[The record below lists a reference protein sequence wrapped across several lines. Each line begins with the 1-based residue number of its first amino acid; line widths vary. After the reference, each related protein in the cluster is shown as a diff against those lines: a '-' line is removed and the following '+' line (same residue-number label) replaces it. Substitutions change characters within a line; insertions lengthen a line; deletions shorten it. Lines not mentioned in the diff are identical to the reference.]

1 MKASRGMNRR
11 TFLGAGLLGAAAL
24 GASCARNHSV
34 RKPSRSS
41 VAEAFDREMESFM
54 AARNVPGGALAIVKD
69 RRLVYARGYG
79 WADRDKKVPATAS
92 SLFRI
97 ASVSKPITAVAVL
110 KLVEEGKLSLDARA
124 FDIVPLPPVIE
135 NGREPDVRLKRI
147 TIRQLLQHTGGWD
160 REKSYDPMFR
170 PKLIAEKTHTPP
182 PAGTEAVIRYMLGQP
197 LDFDPGSRY
206 AYSNLG
212 YCVLGRVIENIS
224 GLDYDKF
231 VREKLLAPVG
241 IQRMQIGASL
251 EGRQAN
257 GEVRY
262 YTTGPSLANNVFP
275 NAAEKVPWPYGGFH
289 LEAMDAHGG
298 WIASVVDLARFSAA
312 LDDPGRSPLLKP
324 DSVRAM
330 YEPPAAP
337 VSRQANGALGD
348 SWYGCGWSV
357 RPVRNE
363 RANYWHNGSLPGTAT
378 LLVRRWDGLSWAAL
392 FNQRSEDKSLPDSAI
407 DPALHRAAAAV
418 TEWPKEDLFQREE
431 LTGQPKSL
439 ALVPS

>member
-1 MKASRGMNRR
+1 M
-11 TFLGAGLLGAAAL
+11 
-24 GASCARNHSV
+24 
-34 RKPSRSS
+34 
-41 VAEAFDREMESFM
+41 
-54 AARNVPGGALAIVKD
+54 
-69 RRLVYARGYG
+69 
-79 WADRDKKVPATAS
+79 
-92 SLFRI
+92 
-97 ASVSKPITAVAVL
+97 
-110 KLVEEGKLSLDARA
+110 KLVEEGRLSLEAKA
-124 FDIVPLPPVIE
+124 FDIVRAEPLLKDGAKMDP
-135 NGREPDVRLKRI
+135 RLARI
-147 TIRQLLQHTGGWD
+147 TVRQLLDHTAGWD
-160 REKSYDPMFR
+160 RDKSFDPMFR
-170 PKLIAEKTHTPP
+170 AMRIAEATGTAG
-182 PAGTEAVIRYMLGQP
+182 PAKPDAVIRYMLGQP

-224 GLDYDKF
+224 GLAYDKF
-231 VREKLLAPVG
+231 VREKLLASVG
-241 IQRMQIGASL
+241 IQRMQIGASV
-251 EGRQAN
+251 EGRQAD

-312 LDDPGRSPLLKP
+312 LDERRRSPLLKP
-324 DSVRAM
+324 DSFRAM

-418 TEWPKEDLFQREE
+418 TEWPKEDLFRREE
-431 LTGQPKSL
+431 MTG
-439 ALVPS
+439 